1 MQMATILR
9 VRQVLA
15 RLGKT
20 RSPLYADI
28 VNGIF
33 TRAVKLGPRA
43 AGWPE
48 HEIDAIVN
56 ARIAGHSEEQLRKLV
71 ERLHEQRKSAA
82 MPVKG

>member
-1 MQMATILR
+1 MATILR

-15 RLGKT
+15 KLGKT

-28 VNGIF
+28 GNGLF

-48 HEIDAIVN
+48 DECDAVLN
-56 ARIAGHSEEQLRKLV
+56 ARIAGHSDDQIRKLV
-71 ERLHEQRKSAA
+71 QRLHEKRKSATA
-82 MPVKG
+82 LVKA